1 MRRAISSRDGSA
13 SHHPA
18 ATAAYKHGTR
28 KRSSD
33 PARHFRPRALT
44 KDDPCYALGI
54 RDALPEPTRLEDAS
68 SSWASNASR
77 AHRPEEYLHDGA
89 EGRRGSNLEGRRRPA
104 WEAFWGL
111 AGAKAFRRWPCFCVD
126 DANRTAAVAAAGIR
140 AVSGSQDPVA
150 ANRTTD
156 ERASTR

>member
-1 MRRAISSRDGSA
+1 MLDEIVQIGASWIPEASRDVE
-13 SHHPA
+13 HQ
-18 ATAAYKHGTR
+18 
-28 KRSSD
+28 RSCRYGACEFIRVFHAF
-33 PARHFRPRALT
+33 PCE
-44 KDDPCYALGI
+44 DDPCYALGI
-54 RDALPEPTRLEDAS
+54 RDALPEPTRLEDTS